1 MHKIETS
8 KEEIV
13 DILKAWITISLAFAL
28 ILGNKNIF
36 SIGFLI
42 NFFIATLTVG
52 VGFLLHEL
60 AHKVLAQKYGA
71 IAEFRA
77 FNPMLLLALFM
88 SYFLGVIF
96 AAPGAVM
103 IHGGNIN
110 IKRYGKISAV
120 GPLTNLILA
129 LIFLAI
135 KLLDYGGILNTIGS
149 YGFMINSWLALFNM
163 IPFWQF
169 DGRKIFMWNK
179 MIWVGITLISGLFVK
194 LAITGEII

>member
-8 KEEIV
+8 KKEII
-13 DILKAWITISLAFAL
+13 DILKAWIVISVAFAL
-28 ILGNKNIF
+28 ILGNKNFF
-36 SIGFLI
+36 SIEFLV
-42 NFFIATLTVG
+42 NLFIAALTVG

-60 AHKVLAQKYGA
+60 AHKILAQKYGA

-120 GPLTNLILA
+120 GPLTNLALA

-135 KLLDYGGILNTIGS
+135 KLLNYKGILSTIGD

-179 MIWVGITLISGLFVK
+179 LIWVSIVVVAVIFLFV
-194 LAITGEII
+194 L

>member
-8 KEEIV
+8 KEEII